1 MANPVEP
8 SEGKRVTLEEKE
20 RMEKT
25 ILLIGTMDTK
35 EEELLFCRELI
46 RRRGFKVLLLD
57 TGILKEPR
65 TFADIGRREVAR
77 AAGVSDLDSLL
88 ATGDKGK
95 CIETMI
101 RGVASKTQELLCQ
114 GTFHGML
121 GMGGGQGTDICAS
134 AMRIAPRG
142 MPKLLVSTVASG
154 KAIFGPYVG
163 TRDIAMMHSIVD
175 LQGLN
180 FLTRRILT
188 NAVEAVCGMVGAPE
202 TGEIKPRGVPVALSM
217 LGTTTPGA
225 LRMKAT
231 LERRGYEV
239 VAFHQNGTG
248 GIAMEEMIREG
259 AFKGVLDLNLHEIG
273 DRFVGG
279 LHSDPHKE
287 RLEAAGEAGI
297 PQVIAPGSIN
307 YAVWGPLPSLS
318 KALKARKYIIH
329 NPNLT
334 LVRLSPEELGRV
346 GALTAEKINL
356 AQGPTRVFIPL
367 RGFSYPDREN
377 LPHWEPEGNRAFIES
392 LKARLSPSIPLVEL
406 DAHIN
411 DPAFIDPV
419 ADAFLSMMEEF
430 LSK

>member
-1 MANPVEP
+1 MD
-8 SEGKRVTLEEKE
+8 
-20 RMEKT
+20 KT

-35 EEELLFCRELI
+35 EEELLFCRDLI
-46 RRRGFKVLLLD
+46 ARRGFKVLLLD
-57 TGILKEPR
+57 AGILKDPR
-65 TFADIGRREVAR
+65 TPPDVTRQEVAR
-77 AAGVSDLDSLL
+77 AAGVGDLASLL
-88 ATGDKGK
+88 AMGDKGK

-101 RGVASKTQELLCQ
+101 KGVAAKTQELLRQ
-114 GTFHGML
+114 GAFHGIL

-134 AMRIAPRG
+134 AMRSAPRG

-154 KAIFGPYVG
+154 KATFGPYVG
-163 TRDIAMMHSIVD
+163 TKDIMMMHSIVD

-180 FLTRRILT
+180 FLIRRILA
-188 NAVEAVCGMVGAPE
+188 NAVGAVCGMVG
-202 TGEIKPRGVPVALSM
+202 TGDEEAMKPRGIPVALSM

-225 LRMKAT
+225 LRIKAM

-259 AFKGVLDLNLHEIG
+259 AFKGFLDLNLHEIG

-287 RLEAAGEAGI
+287 RLEAAGAMGI

-307 YAVWGPLPSLS
+307 YAVWGPFLSLS
-318 KALKARKYIIH
+318 EELKSRKYIIH
-329 NPNLT
+329 NPNMT
-334 LVRLSPEELGRV
+334 LVRLSPDELRQV
-346 GALTAEKINL
+346 GKLTAGKLNR
-356 AQGPTRVFIPL
+356 AKGPTRVFIPL

-377 LPHWEPEGNRAFIES
+377 LPHWEPEGNRAFLEA
-392 LKARLSPSIPLVEL
+392 LKAHLHPSIPVKEL

-411 DPAFIDPV
+411 DPEFIDPV
-419 ADAFLSMMEEF
+419 ADAFLSMME
-430 LSK
+430 KTR